1 MKYWNII
8 KEIYNRKIEGDNI
21 YYYQNQD
28 GKIWITDGI
37 VGWLFSKEDGETY
50 SKNECLFDLS
60 KFKAIDQV
68 GDLLKIDGDFET
80 IETQLKY
87 EKDENVIE
95 LKSKNKLAYINKKYL
110 KYLNKKDE
118 LKLAK
123 VIGCT
128 ESDFVYVFTK
138 GELVGFILPVIIKK

>member
-60 KFKAIDQV
+60 KFKEVDRL
-68 GDLLKIDGDFET
+68 GDLMKVDGDYET
-80 IETQLKY
+80 VETQSKY

-95 LKSKNKLAYINKKYL
+95 LKSKNRLAYINKKYL

-128 ESDFVYVFTK
+128 KSDFVYVFTK